1 MSMTEMFRT
10 RGNMGAR
17 LLEAAKGHF
26 RASRE
31 AAEPV
36 ADERRL
42 KRLAEHERDKELL
55 TEVERHDVEMLNR
68 VRSALYED

>member
-1 MSMTEMFRT
+1 MSMTEMFRA
-10 RGNMGAR
+10 RGNLGAR

-31 AAEPV
+31 TAEPV
-36 ADERRL
+36 SDDRRL
-42 KRLAEHERDKELL
+42 TRLADHERDKELL

-68 VRSALYED
+68 VRAALYED